1 MKKIFLV
8 AITSILLFSFAGCG
22 AKETGETP
30 ADGNN
35 ASAETPDKSSDAGDI
50 SLDDINE
57 FLNTSAD
64 LGPGT
69 VVNPVAIIP
78 MKHID
83 GPKNNIDVYAFVN
96 FEYEG
101 RDFVKYQVSYISC
114 TCRPAAV
121 NYWNTAYME
130 LSLPASG
137 NKDDVVLKYLSYDDD
152 PAGDYQGG
160 LWGDS
165 DPIPSGLTYE
175 TIKDEYI
182 PYLTGKSIGDL
193 KALDTIDDI
202 DLSDYQSGEGRADY
216 TIDTFTGA
224 TVSTNNI
231 IRIVNAMLDYHTQ
244 NEFFE

>member
-1 MKKIFLV
+1 MKKILLV
-8 AITSILLFSFAGCG
+8 AITSIMLFSFTACG
-22 AKETGETP
+22 NNEATETP
-30 ADGNN
+30 SDDND
-35 ASAETPDKSSDAGDI
+35 TSSDAADNGEEAQDM
-50 SLDDINE
+50 SLDAINE

-96 FEYEG
+96 FEYEA

-137 NKDDVVLKYLSYDDD
+137 EKDDVELKYLSFDDD

-165 DPIPSGLTYE
+165 DPIPSGLTYA
-175 TIKDEYI
+175 TIKEEYV
-182 PYLTGKSIGDL
+182 PYFAGKNINDL
-193 KALDTIDDI
+193 KALDTIEDI
-202 DLSDYQSGEGRADY
+202 DLSDYQSGEGRGDY